1 MEADSAALAVL
12 VECCVPLDTVNFTFV
27 PQFTPV
33 SLERAARVF
42 GEQFGHH
49 IVEDVVFGKFCFR
62 CRPWKAVDQP
72 ARYIVIFVHTGVLF
86 RFLNWFW
93 LYI

>member
-27 PQFTPV
+27 PPFAPV
-33 SLERAARVF
+33 PLERVVRVF

-49 IVEDVVFGKFCFR
+49 IVEDVVFGKICFR
-62 CRPWKAVDQP
+62 CRPRKAVEQP
-72 ARYIVIFVHTGVLF
+72 VRNIVIAVHTGVFF
-86 RFLNWFW
+86 RFLNRFC
-93 LYI
+93 LYV